1 MLVTG
6 FMSVMLAVSITELIV
21 GETEKTLVS
30 SIETISGLLALSVGP
45 LMVGM
50 MISKIPAGHRKPADK
65 KV

>member
-30 SIETISGLLALSVGP
+30 SIETIGGLLALSVGP

-50 MISKIPAGHRKPADK
+50 IISKIAAGHRKPNNK